1 MLVVL
6 NNKCNFNLDEYLDYQ
21 NKLKNLNFKNDIV
34 LCPSSI
40 YLSNFE
46 LENVFLGSQN
56 VSPFNDGAY
65 TGEVS
70 ARQLKSLNVKYC
82 LVGHSERRVYFKENN
97 KIMKNKIEQ
106 LLENEIIP
114 IYCVGELEKNSDNNE
129 LDEELKIL
137 EEIRNNEKII
147 IAYEPLWAIG
157 TGIQPNI
164 NELEKIIKL
173 IKEKFPNNKVLYGGS
188 VNEDSIVNLKSEVID
203 GYLLGG
209 VSLHPDR
216 ISMLLS
222 KLDLGV

>member
-46 LENVFLGSQN
+46 LENIFLGSQN

-97 KIMKNKIEQ
+97 EILKNKIEQ

-114 IYCVGELEKNSDNNE
+114 IYCVGELEKNRDNNE
-129 LDEELKIL
+129 LDKELKIL
-137 EEIRNNEKII
+137 EEIHNNEKII

-188 VNEDSIVNLKSEVID
+188 VNEDSIVNLKSELID

-222 KLDLGV
+222 KLD

>member
-21 NKLKNLNFKNDIV
+21 NKLKNLKFKNDIV

-222 KLDLGV
+222 KLD

>member
-34 LCPSSI
+34 LCPSSV

-82 LVGHSERRVYFKENN
+82 LIGHSERRVYFKENN
-97 KIMKNKIEQ
+97 EIMKNKIEQ

-188 VNEDSIVNLKSEVID
+188 VNEDSIVNLKSELID

-209 VSLHPDR
+209 VSLYPDR

-222 KLDLGV
+222 KLD

>member
-21 NKLKNLNFKNDIV
+21 NKLKNFNFKNDIV

-97 KIMKNKIEQ
+97 EIMKNKIEQ

-129 LDEELKIL
+129 LDKELKIL
-137 EEIRNNEKII
+137 KEIHNNEKII

-188 VNEDSIVNLKSEVID
+188 VNENSIVNLKSELID

-222 KLDLGV
+222 KLD

>member
-34 LCPSSI
+34 LCPSSV

-97 KIMKNKIEQ
+97 EIMKNKIEQ

-188 VNEDSIVNLKSEVID
+188 VNEDSIVNLKSELID

-222 KLDLGV
+222 KLD

>member
-21 NKLKNLNFKNDIV
+21 NKLKKLNFKNDIV
-34 LCPSSI
+34 LCPSSV

-82 LVGHSERRVYFKENN
+82 LIGHSERRVYFKENN
-97 KIMKNKIEQ
+97 EIMKNKIEQ

-188 VNEDSIVNLKSEVID
+188 VNEDSIVNLKSELID

-222 KLDLGV
+222 KLD

>member
-34 LCPSSI
+34 LCPSSV

-82 LVGHSERRVYFKENN
+82 LIGHSERRVYFKENN
-97 KIMKNKIEQ
+97 EIMKNKIEQ

-114 IYCVGELEKNSDNNE
+114 IYCVGELEKKRDNNE

-188 VNEDSIVNLKSEVID
+188 VNEDSIVNLKSELID

-222 KLDLGV
+222 KLD

>member
-21 NKLKNLNFKNDIV
+21 NKLKNFNFKNDIV
-34 LCPSSI
+34 LCPSSV

-46 LENVFLGSQN
+46 LENIFLGSQN

-97 KIMKNKIEQ
+97 EIMKNKIDQ

-129 LDEELKIL
+129 LDKELKIL
-137 EEIRNNEKII
+137 KEIHNNEKII

-188 VNEDSIVNLKSEVID
+188 VNEASIVNLKSELID

-222 KLDLGV
+222 KLD

>member
-6 NNKCNFNLDEYLDYQ
+6 NNKCNFNLNEYLDYQ
-21 NKLKNLNFKNDIV
+21 KKLKNLNFKNDMV
-34 LCPSSI
+34 LCPSSV

-46 LENVFLGSQN
+46 LENIFLGSQN

-97 KIMKNKIEQ
+97 EIMKNKIEQ

-129 LDEELKIL
+129 LDNELKIL

-188 VNEDSIVNLKSEVID
+188 VNEDSIVNLKSELID

-222 KLDLGV
+222 KLD

>member
-21 NKLKNLNFKNDIV
+21 NKLKNINFKNDIV
-34 LCPSSI
+34 LCPSSV

-97 KIMKNKIEQ
+97 EIMKNKIEQ

-114 IYCVGELEKNSDNNE
+114 IYCVGELEKSSDNNE

-188 VNEDSIVNLKSEVID
+188 VNENSIVNLKSELID

-222 KLDLGV
+222 KLD

>member
-34 LCPSSI
+34 LCPSSV

-97 KIMKNKIEQ
+97 EIMKNKIEQ

-173 IKEKFPNNKVLYGGS
+173 IKEKFPNNKALYGGS
-188 VNEDSIVNLKSEVID
+188 VNEDSIVNLKSELID

-222 KLDLGV
+222 KLD

>member
-222 KLDLGV
+222 KLD

>member
-188 VNEDSIVNLKSEVID
+188 VNEDSIVNLKSELID

-222 KLDLGV
+222 KLD

>member
-21 NKLKNLNFKNDIV
+21 NKLKNFNFKNDIV
-34 LCPSSI
+34 LCPSSV

-46 LENVFLGSQN
+46 LENIFLGSQN

-97 KIMKNKIEQ
+97 EIMKNKIEQ

-188 VNEDSIVNLKSEVID
+188 VNEDSIVNLKSELID

-222 KLDLGV
+222 KLD

>member
-6 NNKCNFNLDEYLDYQ
+6 NNKCNFNLNEYLDYQ
-21 NKLKNLNFKNDIV
+21 KKLKNLNFKNDIV
-34 LCPSSI
+34 LCPSSV

-46 LENVFLGSQN
+46 LENIFLGSQN

-65 TGEVS
+65 TGEIS

-97 KIMKNKIEQ
+97 EIMKNKIEQ

-188 VNEDSIVNLKSEVID
+188 VNEDSIVNLKSELID

-222 KLDLGV
+222 KLD

>member
-97 KIMKNKIEQ
+97 EIMKNKIEQ

-188 VNEDSIVNLKSEVID
+188 VNEDSIVNLKSELID

-222 KLDLGV
+222 KLD

>member
-97 KIMKNKIEQ
+97 EIMKNKIEQ

-114 IYCVGELEKNSDNNE
+114 IYCVGELEKKRDNNE

-188 VNEDSIVNLKSEVID
+188 VNEDSIVNLKSELID

-222 KLDLGV
+222 KLD

>member
-34 LCPSSI
+34 LCPSSV

-82 LVGHSERRVYFKENN
+82 LIGHSERRVYFKENN
-97 KIMKNKIEQ
+97 EIMKNKIEQ

-173 IKEKFPNNKVLYGGS
+173 IKEKFPNNEVLYGGS
-188 VNEDSIVNLKSEVID
+188 VNEDSIVNLKSELID

-222 KLDLGV
+222 KLD

>member
-56 VSPFNDGAY
+56 VSSFNDGAY

-97 KIMKNKIEQ
+97 EILKNKIEQ

-129 LDEELKIL
+129 LDKELKIL
-137 EEIRNNEKII
+137 EEIHNNEKII

-157 TGIQPNI
+157 TVIQPNI

-188 VNEDSIVNLKSEVID
+188 VNEDSIVNLKSKLID

-222 KLDLGV
+222 KLD

>member
-46 LENVFLGSQN
+46 LENIFLGSQN

-97 KIMKNKIEQ
+97 EIMKNKIEQ

-129 LDEELKIL
+129 LDNELKIL
-137 EEIRNNEKII
+137 EEIHNNEKII

-188 VNEDSIVNLKSEVID
+188 VNEDSIVNLKSELID

-222 KLDLGV
+222 KLD

>member
-97 KIMKNKIEQ
+97 EILKNKIEQ

-129 LDEELKIL
+129 LDKELKIL
-137 EEIRNNEKII
+137 EEIHNNEKII

-188 VNEDSIVNLKSEVID
+188 VNEDSIVNLKSKLID

-222 KLDLGV
+222 KLD

>member
-21 NKLKNLNFKNDIV
+21 NKLKNFNFKNDIV
-34 LCPSSI
+34 LCPSSV

-46 LENVFLGSQN
+46 LENIFLGSQN

-97 KIMKNKIEQ
+97 EIMKNKIEQ

-129 LDEELKIL
+129 LDKELKIL
-137 EEIRNNEKII
+137 KEIHNNEKII

-188 VNEDSIVNLKSEVID
+188 VNEDSIVNLKSELID

-222 KLDLGV
+222 KLD

>member
-97 KIMKNKIEQ
+97 EIMKNKIEQ

-114 IYCVGELEKNSDNNE
+114 IYCVGELEKKSDNNE

-188 VNEDSIVNLKSEVID
+188 VNEDSIVNLKSELID

-222 KLDLGV
+222 KLD

>member
-97 KIMKNKIEQ
+97 EILKNKIEQ

-222 KLDLGV
+222 KLD

>member
-34 LCPSSI
+34 LCPSSV

-97 KIMKNKIEQ
+97 EIMKNKIEQ

-114 IYCVGELEKNSDNNE
+114 IYCIGELEKNSDNNE

-188 VNEDSIVNLKSEVID
+188 VNEDSIVNLKSELID

-222 KLDLGV
+222 KLD

>member
-97 KIMKNKIEQ
+97 EIMKNKIEQ

-114 IYCVGELEKNSDNNE
+114 IYCVGELEKKSDNNE

-188 VNEDSIVNLKSEVID
+188 VNEDSIVNLKSKLID

-222 KLDLGV
+222 KLD

>member
-46 LENVFLGSQN
+46 LENIFLGSQN

-97 KIMKNKIEQ
+97 EILKNKIEQ

-129 LDEELKIL
+129 LDKELKIL
-137 EEIRNNEKII
+137 EEIHNNEKII

-188 VNEDSIVNLKSEVID
+188 VNEDSIVNLKSELID

-222 KLDLGV
+222 KLD

>member
-97 KIMKNKIEQ
+97 EIMKNKIEQ

-114 IYCVGELEKNSDNNE
+114 IYCVGELEKSSDNNE

-188 VNEDSIVNLKSEVID
+188 VNENSIVNLKSELID

-222 KLDLGV
+222 KLD

>member
-1 MLVVL
+1 MMLVVL

-21 NKLKNLNFKNDIV
+21 NKLKNFNFKNDIV
-34 LCPSSI
+34 LCPSSV

-46 LENVFLGSQN
+46 LENIFLGSQN

-97 KIMKNKIEQ
+97 EIMKNKIDQ

-129 LDEELKIL
+129 LDKELKIL
-137 EEIRNNEKII
+137 KEIHNNEKII

-188 VNEDSIVNLKSEVID
+188 VNEDSIVNLKSELID

-222 KLDLGV
+222 KLD

>member
-21 NKLKNLNFKNDIV
+21 NKLKNFNFKNDIV

-97 KIMKNKIEQ
+97 EIMKNKIEQ

-137 EEIRNNEKII
+137 EKIHNNEKII

-188 VNEDSIVNLKSEVID
+188 VNEDSIVNLKSELID

-222 KLDLGV
+222 KLD

>member
-56 VSPFNDGAY
+56 VSSFNDGAY

-97 KIMKNKIEQ
+97 EILKNKIEQ

-129 LDEELKIL
+129 LDKELKIL
-137 EEIRNNEKII
+137 EEIHNNEKII

-188 VNEDSIVNLKSEVID
+188 VNEDSIVNLKSKLID

-222 KLDLGV
+222 KLD

>member
-21 NKLKNLNFKNDIV
+21 NKLKNLNFKSDIV

-46 LENVFLGSQN
+46 LENIFLGSQN

-97 KIMKNKIEQ
+97 EILKNKIEQ

-114 IYCVGELEKNSDNNE
+114 IYCVGELEKNRDNNE
-129 LDEELKIL
+129 LDKELKIL
-137 EEIRNNEKII
+137 EEIHNNEKII

-188 VNEDSIVNLKSEVID
+188 VNEDSIVNLKSKLID

-222 KLDLGV
+222 KLD

>member
-56 VSPFNDGAY
+56 VSSFNDGAY

-97 KIMKNKIEQ
+97 EILKNKIEQ

-114 IYCVGELEKNSDNNE
+114 IYCVGELEKNSD
-129 LDEELKIL
+129 
-137 EEIRNNEKII
+137 NNEKII

-188 VNEDSIVNLKSEVID
+188 VNEDSIVNLKSKLID

-222 KLDLGV
+222 KLD

>member
-21 NKLKNLNFKNDIV
+21 NKLKNFNFKNDIV

-97 KIMKNKIEQ
+97 EIMKNKIEQ

-129 LDEELKIL
+129 LDKELKIL
-137 EEIRNNEKII
+137 KEIYNNEKII

-188 VNEDSIVNLKSEVID
+188 VNEDSIVNLKSELID

-222 KLDLGV
+222 KLD

>member
-34 LCPSSI
+34 LCPSSV

-97 KIMKNKIEQ
+97 EIMKNKIEQ

-137 EEIRNNEKII
+137 EEIRNNEKTI

-188 VNEDSIVNLKSEVID
+188 VNEDSIVNLKSELID

-222 KLDLGV
+222 KLD

>member
-97 KIMKNKIEQ
+97 EIMKNKIEQ

-114 IYCVGELEKNSDNNE
+114 IYCVGELEKSSDNNE

-157 TGIQPNI
+157 TGIQLNI

-188 VNEDSIVNLKSEVID
+188 VNEDSIVNLKSELID

-222 KLDLGV
+222 KLD

>member
-21 NKLKNLNFKNDIV
+21 NKLKNFNFKNDIV

-97 KIMKNKIEQ
+97 EIMKNKIEQ

-129 LDEELKIL
+129 LDKELKIL
-137 EEIRNNEKII
+137 KEIHNNEKII

-188 VNEDSIVNLKSEVID
+188 VNEDSIVNLKSELID

-222 KLDLGV
+222 KLD

>member
-21 NKLKNLNFKNDIV
+21 NKLKKFNFKNDIV
-34 LCPSSI
+34 LCPSSV

-46 LENVFLGSQN
+46 LENIFLGSQN

-97 KIMKNKIEQ
+97 EIMKNKIEQ

-129 LDEELKIL
+129 LDKELKIL
-137 EEIRNNEKII
+137 KEIHNNEKII

-188 VNEDSIVNLKSEVID
+188 VNEDSIVNLKSELID

-222 KLDLGV
+222 KLD

>member
-46 LENVFLGSQN
+46 LENIFLGSQN

-97 KIMKNKIEQ
+97 EILKNKIEQ

-114 IYCVGELEKNSDNNE
+114 IYCVGELEKNRDNNE

-188 VNEDSIVNLKSEVID
+188 VNEDSIVNLKSKLID

-222 KLDLGV
+222 KLD

>member
-46 LENVFLGSQN
+46 LENIFLGSQN

-97 KIMKNKIEQ
+97 EILKNKIEQ

-129 LDEELKIL
+129 LDNELKIL
-137 EEIRNNEKII
+137 EEIHNNEKII

-188 VNEDSIVNLKSEVID
+188 VNEDSIVNLKSELID

-222 KLDLGV
+222 KLD